1 MKLIFEK
8 SVAGRRCAI
17 LPACDV
23 DPVEL
28 PEGFARTEAPSLP
41 EISTPC
47 LRGPVPSPG
56 SSSSPGRAGSL
67 SRGTALI
74 PPSIPCL
81 PANPL

>member
-41 EISTPC
+41 EMSETDI
-47 LRGPVPSPG
+47 
-56 SSSSPGRAGSL
+56 SL
-67 SRGTALI
+67 SLI
-74 PPSIPCL
+74 HI
-81 PANPL
+81 

>member
-28 PEGFARTEAPSLP
+28 PEWLCPDRGTVPAGDERNRHFPSLQRAVP
-41 EISTPC
+41 EGPRRK
-47 LRGPVPSPG
+47 LRFLPPWLLHHEVQSPD
-56 SSSSPGRAGSL
+56 
-67 SRGTALI
+67 
-74 PPSIPCL
+74 
-81 PANPL
+81 